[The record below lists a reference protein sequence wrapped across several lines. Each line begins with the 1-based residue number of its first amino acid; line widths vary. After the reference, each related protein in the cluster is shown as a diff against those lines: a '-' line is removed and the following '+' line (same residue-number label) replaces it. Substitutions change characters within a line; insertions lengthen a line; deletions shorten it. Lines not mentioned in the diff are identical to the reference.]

1 MHLPFRL
8 FPRVRLRQAG
18 ILSLLL
24 TTVSLPSSFA
34 IDRVG
39 PGLQHFFSC
48 FGVMLSDPNQ
58 HSQNCLPNRVPNP
71 TGSISTSSG
80 TNVVP
85 VIPAPA
91 PVVPAVVVVPVVAA
105 PPAPTPD
112 PVVTPPP
119 PPPPAPDPCA
129 CGACYVF

>member
-1 MHLPFRL
+1 MYRPLPAFR
-8 FPRVRLRQAG
+8 RRLRRAG
-18 ILSLLL
+18 LVSLLL
-24 TTVSLPSSFA
+24 TTVSLPPAFA

-48 FGVMLSDPNQ
+48 FGEMLSDPNQ

-85 VIPAPA
+85 VVPTPTPVVVVVPAVVAPPAPA
-91 PVVPAVVVVPVVAA
+91 PVPE
-105 PPAPTPD
+105 

-129 CGACYVF
+129 CGACYVQ